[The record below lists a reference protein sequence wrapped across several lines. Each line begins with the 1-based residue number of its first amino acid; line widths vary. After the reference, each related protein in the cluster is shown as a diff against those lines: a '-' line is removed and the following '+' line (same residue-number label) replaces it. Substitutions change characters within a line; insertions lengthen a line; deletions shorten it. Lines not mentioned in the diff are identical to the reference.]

1 MEAYYDVRTPGSFGG
16 VNALYRTMKNKG
28 IKRKDVAEWLST
40 QDAYTLH
47 KPIRRRFQRRKIYAK
62 NIDYLWQ
69 ADLADMSHLADYN
82 DGMRFLLTVIDVLS
96 KHAWVQPLQ
105 RKSSTNIIEAFD
117 IIFKERR
124 PQKLQTDKGK
134 EFVNAAFQQKLREN
148 GVQFYTSQNEDI
160 KASIVERFNRTLK
173 TKMWKYFTHNN
184 TYKYVDVLQDMVYS
198 YNHSYHRTIG
208 RTPASVNKDN
218 EKAVI
223 ERMYGK
229 DIQISRPRLKKDDTV
244 RISKT
249 RRTFEKGYLPNW
261 TEEIFTISEVF
272 RTSPATYALEDY
284 DGEKLQGT
292 FYDTELQPVKK
303 TDDVYKVEKVI
314 KTRKRGRLTE
324 YFVKWRGYPDKF
336 NSWVKEGDIGDAI

>member
-229 DIQISRPRLKKDDTV
+229 DIQISRPRLKKGDTV

-314 KTRKRGRLTE
+314 KTRKKGRLTE